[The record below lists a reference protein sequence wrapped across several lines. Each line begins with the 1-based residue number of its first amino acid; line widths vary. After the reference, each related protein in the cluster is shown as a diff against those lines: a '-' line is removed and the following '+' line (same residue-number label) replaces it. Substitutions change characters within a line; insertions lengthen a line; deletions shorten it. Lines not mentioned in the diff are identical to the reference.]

1 MFLSQI
7 TTNISSFLDH
17 FLFEILDE
25 HTINVMEN
33 GIKSYLKGLK
43 IYEYNLTTMILDNAN
58 IRVNLNYDDK
68 MLTFFVGR

>member
-33 GIKSYLKGLK
+33 GIKSYLKELK